1 MVDEGIRMNSSI
13 SHELEELIQ
22 KGRASEVG
30 LAAYRLATGEQI
42 LLGADKPFHPA
53 SVIKLCV
60 MMETFRQA
68 RIGTFSL
75 EDMIPVHNRF
85 RSIVDGSDYS
95 LDTAD
100 DSEKELYDCIGQSFS
115 RRELVRRMIRVSSNL
130 ATNMLME
137 DIKPAQGTEFMR
149 QLGTGDLILRRGVED
164 KKAYRAG
171 LNNSGTARGF
181 MQILVKLA
189 EREVVS
195 PEDSDEMIQILFEQ
209 QFNEMIPAQ
218 LPLDARVAHKTG
230 WTSDY
235 FHDAGIVYPP
245 VGKPMVLTILTKG
258 YPEAEE
264 GGGAYVRS
272 GVGQSGV

>member
-1 MVDEGIRMNSSI
+1 
-13 SHELEELIQ
+13 
-22 KGRASEVG
+22 
-30 LAAYRLATGEQI
+30 RLTTGEQI

-75 EDMIPVHNRF
+75 EDMIQVSNRF
-85 RSIVDGSDYS
+85 RSIVDGSHYS
-95 LDTAD
+95 LDAAD

-115 RRELVRRMIRVSSNL
+115 RRELVRRMICVSSNL

-137 DIKPAQGTEFMR
+137 DIKPAQGTEFMQ
-149 QLGTGDLILRRGVED
+149 QLGTGDLLQRRAVED
-164 KKAYRAG
+164 KEAYRAG

-218 LPLDARVAHKTG
+218 LPFDARVAHKTG
-230 WTSDY
+230 WTADY

-245 VGKPMVLTILTKG
+245 RRRVMVLAILTKG
-258 YPEAEE
+258 YPESEAEAAHAFVAGLAKAVYE
-264 GGGAYVRS
+264 AWT
-272 GVGQSGV
+272 